1 MVIDQA
7 VYTRLTGHAGIARLV
22 RTRVYPII
30 LPQGEIGDSIVY
42 RRISTSPVSALGADT
57 DLESA
62 RYQFTCYARTSMAA
76 QAISEQVRA
85 AWQRYSGIVSTVEI
99 EDVEMETEFDDF
111 SSEPHRYLSIV
122 DFTIS
127 YRK

>member
-1 MVIDQA
+1 MIDQA
-7 VYTRLTGHAGIARLV
+7 VYTRLTGHVGVAALV
-22 RTRVYPII
+22 GARVYPII
-30 LPQGEIGDSIVY
+30 LPQGETGDSIVY
-42 RRISTSPVSALGADT
+42 RRISTQPVSALNDDT

-76 QAISEQVRA
+76 QAINAQVRA
-85 AWQRYSGIVSTVEI
+85 AWQRYNGIVSTVVI
-99 EDVEMETEFDDF
+99 EDAEMETEFDDF
-111 SSEPHRYLSIV
+111 ESDPGRYQSII